1 MNCWKKINQI
11 LYTAFFFSRCY
22 PNYIRTKRFYRSKK
36 GIGKSLTGKDS
47 EKKILY
53 ISWGRIG
60 DTILSTSVLK
70 YLKPVF
76 KDSEIVFIGRGEV
89 KSIAGPYIDRFIEFD
104 SSKWDRDINYRRDF
118 FELVF
123 DSYTYIIGDI
133 HLFYGGG
140 FYFGDLMEILPADKK
155 FYYQGYFTGKELV
168 PFKHRPSGV
177 IEISSCKKNPEDVG
191 SLHTLNDNVFYFQEI
206 LRNIFGNQFSE
217 KIIKDRNP
225 RLEIGE
231 LNNNPDY
238 IDDRFGIKQKSY
250 IACQPVS
257 NNSKKDY
264 PLEKWRKIIASFPQK
279 TFVVLGGGKECDRL
293 KKLEID
299 NVVNLCGKTTMNDVI
314 SIVLNSKLYVGLD
327 SGLTHIAVNTGKK
340 TLCIAQSS
348 NYGFF
353 FPYPDFTHHDNLK
366 VIYAKDYEVYMNSFM
381 VSPVEPLFL
390 SKLRGSKDVREIDYR
405 IIVDAIHDWL

>member
-1 MNCWKKINQI
+1 MHCWKNINQI
-11 LYTAFFFSRCY
+11 LYTAFFFFRCY
-22 PNYIRTKRFYRSKK
+22 PNYIRTKLFYRSKR
-36 GIGKSLTGKDS
+36 GIGKSLTEKDS

-76 KDSEIVFIGRGEV
+76 KDAEIVFIGRGEV

-104 SSKWDRDINYRRDF
+104 SGKWDRDINYRHDF

-123 DSYTYIIGDI
+123 DSYTCIIGDI

-177 IEISSCKKNPEDVG
+177 IEIPSCKKNPEDIG

-206 LRNIFGNQFSE
+206 LRNIFGDQFSE

-225 RLEIGE
+225 RLEICGSG
-231 LNNNPDY
+231 NNFDY
-238 IDDRFGIKQKSY
+238 IENEFRIKRGSY

-257 NNSKKDY
+257 NNIKKDY
-264 PLEKWRKIIASFPQK
+264 PLKKWKKVFASFPEE
-279 TFVVLGGGKECDRL
+279 TFVILGTGKEYKKL
-293 KKLEID
+293 KKLKAENII
-299 NVVNLCGKTTMNDVI
+299 NLCGKTTMNDVI
-314 SIVLNSKLYVGLD
+314 SIVLNSRLYVGLD

-353 FPYPDFTHHDNLK
+353 FPYPDFVHCDNLK
-366 VIYAKDYEVYMNSFM
+366 VIHAKDYEVYMNSFM
-381 VSPVEPLFL
+381 VSPAEPLFL
-390 SKLRGSKDVREIDYR
+390 SKLQGSKDVREIDCKTV
-405 IIVDAIHDWL
+405 VDAIHDWL

>member
-11 LYTAFFFSRCY
+11 LYTTFFFFQCY
-22 PNYIRTKRFYRSKK
+22 PNYIRTKRFYRSKR
-36 GIGKSLTGKDS
+36 GIGKSLGKDS

-60 DTILSTSVLK
+60 DAILSTSVLK
-70 YLKPVF
+70 YFKPVF
-76 KDSEIVFIGRGEV
+76 EDCKIVFIGRGEV

-104 SSKWDRDINYRRDF
+104 PGKWGRDINYRYDF
-118 FELVF
+118 FEQVF

-133 HLFYGGG
+133 HLFYGGV
-140 FYFGDLMEILPADKK
+140 FYFSDLMEILPADKK
-155 FYYQGYFTGKELV
+155 FYYHGYFTGKELV
-168 PFKHRPSGV
+168 PFKHCPSGV
-177 IEISSCKKNPEDVG
+177 IEIPSCKKNPEDVG

-217 KIIKDRNP
+217 KVIKDRNP
-225 RLEIGE
+225 CLETGE

-238 IDDRFGIKQKSY
+238 IDNKFGIKQKSY

-264 PLEKWRKIIASFPQK
+264 PLEKWRKIIASFPQE
-279 TFVVLGGGKECDRL
+279 TFVVLGGGKECGRL
-293 KKLEID
+293 KKLEMD
-299 NVVNLCGKTTMNDVI
+299 NVVNLCGKTMMNDVI
-314 SIVLNSKLYVGLD
+314 SIVLNSKFYAGLD

-340 TLCIAQSS
+340 TLCVAQSS

-353 FPYPDFTHHDNLK
+353 FPYPDFAHRDNLK
-366 VIYAKDYEVYMNSFM
+366 VIHAKDYETYMNSFM